1 MEGAG
6 GRREGRAGP
15 RHVFGRLR
23 LPVWDDYRQAKKS
36 DSEGTLTMVLALNLG
51 ISSPMP
57 KRAASSPCR
66 SRDEPLLL
74 AGKRA
79 SIMLSTTAVDHTWA
93 SHHSRGSAR
102 SRCSG
107 IERIYER
114 ECARM
119 PSTRRPWACARDR
132 RCQNCG
138 VGLGVRAGL
147 VEEDPTAMAFRL
159 YMERA
164 EDVSGCYEAD

>member
-1 MEGAG
+1 
-6 GRREGRAGP
+6 
-15 RHVFGRLR
+15 
-23 LPVWDDYRQAKKS
+23 
-36 DSEGTLTMVLALNLG
+36 MVLALKLR

-57 KRAASSPCR
+57 KRAASSPRR

-93 SHHSRGSAR
+93 SHDSRSSPR

-107 IERIYER
+107 IRRIYER

-119 PSTRRPWACARDR
+119 SSTRRPWACARDR
-132 RCQNCG
+132 RR
-138 VGLGVRAGL
+138 LESRAWGWAPAR
-147 VEEDPTAMAFRL
+147 DWRRRIQRL
-159 YMERA
+159 WRSSCTWREPKAHQAATKQIRA
-164 EDVSGCYEAD
+164 RFIQDEARAQGWSWTRGHDAGA